1 MVLARAWGQEK
12 TGNYRLMAL
21 TFNVS
26 HGEKWPGDRVA
37 MAVQRREGRRRPL
50 KTAKMV
56 NVICYVYVTTKII
69 F

>member
-12 TGNYRLMAL
+12 TGNYCLMAL

-37 MAVQRREGRRRPL
+37 MAVQQREGR
-50 KTAKMV
+50 
-56 NVICYVYVTTKII
+56 
-69 F
+69 